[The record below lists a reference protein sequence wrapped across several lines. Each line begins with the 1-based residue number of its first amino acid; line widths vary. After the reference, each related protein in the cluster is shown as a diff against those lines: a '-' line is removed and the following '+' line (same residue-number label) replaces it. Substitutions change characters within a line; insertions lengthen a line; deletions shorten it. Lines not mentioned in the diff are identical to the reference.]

1 MTAMT
6 DSIEAFKHR
15 LFLVYTTA
23 LSAILTLLFVG
34 VWLYQSHLGAVQ
46 QKSEFQNYL
55 LELSSKLESDFYFS
69 DNWLAVM
76 ESNNQLIIHIEEN
89 GIPFLF
95 SGSWTP
101 AVSREELVD
110 SVKKEAKKEGLSLS
124 EKPLTGTTSHS
135 SFFTLHENSHTFY
148 AVAWILSGNS
158 SYKSLVLLQDIT
170 ASKQRLFFEGLFF
183 FVADIFAIF
192 LIAFFNHS
200 MLKKATQPVLEYQK
214 RQNQFVSSA
223 SHELRSPFSVIQS
236 SISLLEEEP
245 NRLSS
250 IASTIK
256 KECTRAGKLI
266 QNLLFLASADSGT
279 AVRPLISVEAD
290 EILLQIYESYES
302 LCRYKGI
309 SLRLT
314 LPEEFLPN
322 VLSVPDYLY
331 QLLTIFLDNA
341 IAYGCSLSAA
351 SALSPPL
358 IELNAC
364 KKNNHVVLAVID
376 HGCGIPK
383 EKREQIFERFYQS
396 DSSHNQKEH
405 FGLGLSIAKQ
415 LAPLANASLNVTET
429 PGGGATFLIQLQ
441 KI

>member
-124 EKPLTGTTSHS
+124 EKPLTVTTSQS

-223 SHELRSPFSVIQS
+223 SHEPTFLNCFYHQKRMYPCRKTDSKSAVSCFG
-236 SISLLEEEP
+236 
-245 NRLSS
+245 RLWYCC
-250 IASTIK
+250 AST
-256 KECTRAGKLI
+256 
-266 QNLLFLASADSGT
+266 
-279 AVRPLISVEAD
+279 
-290 EILLQIYESYES
+290 
-302 LCRYKGI
+302 
-309 SLRLT
+309 
-314 LPEEFLPN
+314 
-322 VLSVPDYLY
+322 
-331 QLLTIFLDNA
+331 
-341 IAYGCSLSAA
+341 
-351 SALSPPL
+351 
-358 IELNAC
+358 
-364 KKNNHVVLAVID
+364 
-376 HGCGIPK
+376 
-383 EKREQIFERFYQS
+383 
-396 DSSHNQKEH
+396 H
-405 FGLGLSIAKQ
+405 FG
-415 LAPLANASLNVTET
+415 
-429 PGGGATFLIQLQ
+429 
-441 KI
+441 